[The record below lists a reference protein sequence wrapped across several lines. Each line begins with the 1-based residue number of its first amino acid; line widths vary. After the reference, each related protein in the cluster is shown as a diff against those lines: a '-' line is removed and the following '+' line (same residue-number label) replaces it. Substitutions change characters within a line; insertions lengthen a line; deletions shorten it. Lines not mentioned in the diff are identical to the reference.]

1 MESKMRET
9 VRQRGEGRL
18 STIIFLGLLAV
29 FGLALWNVGP
39 VYIAD
44 YALSDHMIQTA
55 RRPVFLQEDAIRD
68 LLMEEVKYQG
78 LRDLI
83 KPTDFK
89 IKKRD
94 GSRRIEVKYER
105 TVEVLPNWTHTFK
118 FEHVVDEQ
126 IF

>member
-1 MESKMRET
+1 MRET

-29 FGLALWNVGP
+29 LGLALWNVGP

-44 YALSDHMIQTA
+44 YSLSDHMIQTA
-55 RRPVFLQEDAIRD
+55 RRPVFIKEQAIRD

-83 KPTDFK
+83 KPGDFK
-89 IKKRD
+89 ILKRD
-94 GSRRIEVKYER
+94 GSRKIELKYER

-118 FEHVVDEQ
+118 FEHVVDERT
-126 IF
+126 F